1 MSRIRAD
8 QIVDRAGTGAP
19 TASNGLTVTGVCTAT
34 SFDGSITATG
44 LSGTPDI
51 NVRNIVGVAA
61 TFSGVL
67 TYEDVNNV
75 DSVGVITARAG
86 TDLNGFK
93 VEEGGFDSST
103 SLSGTFAYDLDTGH
117 VQTYSAA
124 TGGNYGPN
132 FTVSGSSVNA
142 IMDVGDVA
150 TATLMVASSS
160 HYLAGANI
168 QIDGTQTNVSFSYV
182 GGAAPSAANG
192 SGFDIY
198 SFTIQK
204 TASTPAY
211 RIFINALGAA

>member
-142 IMDVGDVA
+142 IM
-150 TATLMVASSS
+150 
-160 HYLAGANI
+160 
-168 QIDGTQTNVSFSYV
+168 
-182 GGAAPSAANG
+182 
-192 SGFDIY
+192 
-198 SFTIQK
+198 
-204 TASTPAY
+204 
-211 RIFINALGAA
+211 